1 LTLKESFA
9 ISETLDKYKAV
20 QNNVQSIYFILGVK
34 CEICKY
40 ASKKL
45 SQMSPKEILNNDL
58 TPCSVCP
65 VREKCEPEDSLY
77 WQLAESLAKFS
88 DKLDEI
94 ISYLKSKLEE
104 SLKE

>member
-45 SQMSPKEILNNDL
+45 SEMSIKKLLDNNLNS
-58 TPCSVCP
+58 CSVCP

-77 WQLAESLAKFS
+77 WQLTESLTEFS